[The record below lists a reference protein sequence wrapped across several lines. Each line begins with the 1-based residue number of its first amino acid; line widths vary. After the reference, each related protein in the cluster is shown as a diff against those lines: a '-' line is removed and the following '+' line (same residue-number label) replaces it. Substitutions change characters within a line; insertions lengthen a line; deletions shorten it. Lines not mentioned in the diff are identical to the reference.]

1 MCYNIAFLTRRL
13 QIYADRYKDTL
24 PPAFSTTLQEDQ
36 HLPLYHFVSGFDHP
50 KLPVVTGSEILF
62 CQWGLIPH
70 WIKDET
76 AARDIRTRTL
86 NAAGETLFEKPSFRK
101 SIASKR
107 CLLGINGFYEWR
119 LFNKTKYPYFIQA
132 RDNGILS
139 LGCLYDLWTNQVTGE
154 MVHTFSVITTP
165 ANPMMETIHNTKKRM
180 PLIISRE
187 HEHLWVSPEL
197 TAADVMQ
204 MVKPCAGDVLDA
216 YTISMAASQVRN
228 DRNTPRIM
236 QRVDYPELTL
246 FG

>member
-36 HLPLYHFVSGFDHP
+36 HLPMYHFVSGFDHP
-50 KLPVVTGSEILF
+50 RLPVVTGSEILF

-76 AARDIRTRTL
+76 TAQDIRTRTL

-119 LFNKTKYPYFIQA
+119 LFNKTKYPHFIQP
-132 RDNGILS
+132 REDDILS
-139 LGCLYDLWTNQVTGE
+139 LGCLYDTWTNHKTGE

-165 ANPMMETIHNTKKRM
+165 ANSMMETIHNTKKRM
-180 PLIISRE
+180 PLILSRKNE
-187 HEHLWVSPEL
+187 RRWVSPEL
-197 TAADVMQ
+197 TEGEVMDL
-204 MVKPCAGDVLDA
+204 VKPCPGDMLEA
-216 YTISMAASQVRN
+216 YTISMAANQVRN
-228 DRNTPRIM
+228 DRNIPHIM
-236 QRVDYPELTL
+236 QRVEYPELTL

>member
-24 PPAFSTTLQEDQ
+24 PPAFSTTLQAD
-36 HLPLYHFVSGFDHP
+36 HYLPQYHFVSGFEHP
-50 KLPVVTGSEILF
+50 KLPVITENEILF
-62 CQWGLIPH
+62 CHWGLIPH

-76 AARDIRTRTL
+76 AAQDIRTRTL

-119 LFNKTKYPYFIQA
+119 LFNKTKYPYFIQP
-132 RDNGILS
+132 RDKGILS
-139 LGCLYDLWTNQVTGE
+139 LGCLYDTWTNHETGE
-154 MVHTFSVITTP
+154 IVHTFSVVTTP

-180 PLIISRE
+180 PLIISIENEGR
-187 HEHLWVSPEL
+187 WVSPAL
-197 TAADVMQ
+197 NAGDVMN
-204 MVKPCAGDVLDA
+204 MVKPCADDMLEA
-216 YTISMAASQVRN
+216 YTVSMAANHVRN
-228 DRNTPRIM
+228 DRNTPQIL
-236 QRVDYPELTL
+236 QKVEYPELTL